1 MDVDPKELAAQLRK
15 PEGEFG
21 IKVAQEL
28 NNTNKYITAHCYN
41 HIKLSPSQTVL
52 EIGPGNGVLMQQLLE
67 KEPTLSLVGIDF
79 SKDMVDVANE
89 LNESFVSKG
98 TMSFK
103 EASVSSIPFEENSFD
118 HICTINTL
126 YFWPTPLEDAK
137 EVLRVLKPKG
147 SLTIA
152 IRPKED
158 LKNLEVTKYGFT
170 HYGKEDV
177 EELLLKAGFTTV
189 ASFMEKDPPIEFDGE
204 TFVLNSLIIKA
215 YK

>member
-1 MDVDPKELAAQLRK
+1 METNPKELAAQLRK

-21 IKVAQEL
+21 VKVAQEL

-41 HIKLSPSQTVL
+41 HMELSPNQSIL

-67 KEPTLSLVGIDF
+67 KEPSLSLVGIDF
-79 SKDMVDVANE
+79 SKDMIDVANE
-89 LNESFVSKG
+89 LNGAFVSKE

-103 EASVSSIPFEENSFD
+103 EASVSSIPFDDNSFH

-137 EVLRVLKPKG
+137 EVIRVLKPDG
-147 SLTIA
+147 SFTIA
-152 IRPKED
+152 IRPKVD
-158 LKNLEVTKYGFT
+158 LEKLEVTKFGFT
-170 HYGKEDV
+170 YFEQQEV
-177 EELLLKAGFTTV
+177 EELLLNAGFKTV
-189 ASFMEKDPPIEFDGE
+189 ETHMEKDPPIEFDGE